1 MDELREM
8 VEAIEGAGYC
18 WSARYWPSRKQ
29 WYVQAWKKGKA
40 WRRSA
45 VVMLMQT
52 PKGPKAFEAFGN
64 DLVDLTRQLMVKGLR
79 YGQEPDTVAQ

>member
-29 WYVQAWKKGKA
+29 WYLQAWKKKSRKWVA
-40 WRRSA
+40 LARCPR
-45 VVMLMQT
+45 
-52 PKGPKAFEAFGN
+52 GPKTFEAFGD
-64 DLVDLTRQLMVKGLR
+64 DLVEVTRQMMLKGLR
-79 YGQEPDTVAQ
+79 YSAESDTVAE